1 LTLREFITW
10 RRIRRTSIP
19 ISLPFANCP
28 ELIVFFR
35 EARLTMPAQKVSGP
49 KGKLLVGNYFEFDRD
64 PLNFILRCSQDYG
77 DIVRLKAFNLE
88 FYLLN
93 HPDLI
98 EEVLVT
104 KNKIFIK
111 DKGLKTR
118 SSRRL
123 FGQGLLTSEGDFW
136 LRQRRLSQPAFHK
149 ERIAGYGAVMVRD
162 TTRMINQW
170 KNGEVRD
177 IHADMMRLTLGI
189 VAETLFGTDATANA
203 EVVGSALE
211 IVSEQFS
218 SQGGISQL
226 LDNLFPTP
234 NYLKFEKVVQRLDE
248 IIYQIIDQRRAH
260 TGDRDDLLSML
271 LKARDD
277 DGSRM
282 SDKQLRDELMTLF
295 LAGHETTAL
304 TLSWTW
310 LVLGQHPEVERKLFE
325 EIESVLGERM
335 PAVADLPRLQY
346 TDMVV
351 KESMR
356 LYPPAWMIGREAME
370 DCEIGEC
377 RIPKGA
383 QVLMSQ
389 WSMHRNPA
397 YFSDPIRFHPERWQ
411 MEESKRLPKYA
422 YFPFG
427 GGPRLCIGNAFAMME
442 ANLILATIAQK
453 CRLEL
458 QPNQKITP
466 MPSITLRPKEGVL
479 VTVRK
484 R

>member
-1 LTLREFITW
+1 MIY
-10 RRIRRTSIP
+10 
-19 ISLPFANCP
+19 
-28 ELIVFFR
+28 
-35 EARLTMPAQKVSGP
+35 
-49 KGKLLVGNYFEFDRD
+49 LV
-64 PLNFILRCSQDYG
+64 
-77 DIVRLKAFNLE
+77 VK
-88 FYLLN
+88 
-93 HPDLI
+93 
-98 EEVLVT
+98 
-104 KNKIFIK
+104 
-111 DKGLKTR
+111 
-118 SSRRL
+118 
-123 FGQGLLTSEGDFW
+123 
-136 LRQRRLSQPAFHK
+136 
-149 ERIAGYGAVMVRD
+149 
-162 TTRMINQW
+162 
-170 KNGEVRD
+170 
-177 IHADMMRLTLGI
+177 
-189 VAETLFGTDATANA
+189 
-203 EVVGSALE
+203 
-211 IVSEQFS
+211 
-218 SQGGISQL
+218 
-226 LDNLFPTP
+226 
-234 NYLKFEKVVQRLDE
+234 
-248 IIYQIIDQRRAH
+248 
-260 TGDRDDLLSML
+260 
-271 LKARDD
+271 
-277 DGSRM
+277 
-282 SDKQLRDELMTLF
+282 
-295 LAGHETTAL
+295 
-304 TLSWTW
+304 
-310 LVLGQHPEVERKLFE
+310 HPEVERKLFE

-370 DCEIGEC
+370 DCEIGGC

-411 MEESKRLPKYA
+411 MEESKRLPNYA

>member
-1 LTLREFITW
+1 MM
-10 RRIRRTSIP
+10 
-19 ISLPFANCP
+19 
-28 ELIVFFR
+28 
-35 EARLTMPAQKVSGP
+35 MPAQKVSGP
-49 KGKLLVGNYFEFDRD
+49 KGKLLFGNYFEFDRD

-203 EVVGSALE
+203 EVVGNALE

-370 DCEIGEC
+370 DCEIGGC

-389 WSMHRNPA
+389 WSMHRNPG

-466 MPSITLRPKEGVL
+466 MPSITLRPKEGIL